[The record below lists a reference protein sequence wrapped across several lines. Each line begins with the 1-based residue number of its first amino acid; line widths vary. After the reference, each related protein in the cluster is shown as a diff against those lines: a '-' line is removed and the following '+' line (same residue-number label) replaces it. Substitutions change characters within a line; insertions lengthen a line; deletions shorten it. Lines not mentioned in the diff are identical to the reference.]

1 MPLGLLI
8 RGGITHNLGSIVYDL
23 EAVGQLIIILLLVS
37 RGCIDSWLRLFISIF
52 HELLDCRHPGGHG
65 RPPGEGGHLVERVA
79 ALARE
84 PHRVQLHHEVVRQL
98 ALRHVL
104 VQLLVRGRATDRGL
118 RKQKIII
125 KYQRYSLGFV
135 KLLTL

>member
-1 MPLGLLI
+1 MY
-8 RGGITHNLGSIVYDL
+8 NL
-23 EAVGQLIIILLLVS
+23 EAVGQLIVILLLVS
-37 RGCIDSWLRLFISIF
+37 RGCIDSWLRLFISVF
-52 HELLDCRHPGGHG
+52 HELLDGRHPCGHS
-65 RPPGEGGHLVERVA
+65 RPPGEGRHLVEVVA

-125 KYQRYSLGFV
+125 KYQRFSLGFV